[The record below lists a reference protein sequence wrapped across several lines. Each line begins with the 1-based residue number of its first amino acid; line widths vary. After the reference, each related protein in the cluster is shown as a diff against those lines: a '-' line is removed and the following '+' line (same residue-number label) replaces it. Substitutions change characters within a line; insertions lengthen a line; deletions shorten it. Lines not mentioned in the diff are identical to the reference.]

1 MIQRGGGGGWSFPIQ
16 KFMLPFFETLN
27 RALWWWNWYKM
38 VNRSRNDLDQLLLW
52 MVPTANYGQLIQIII
67 PTQKYDKLFHYMVQ
81 TVLLFN
87 GLVELSIL
95 NLGNPTP
102 IAKYGSSPSLCGP
115 IDNWRRA
122 LSAPQGS
129 SPTDEYASQVTGLS
143 KYRLST
149 SRESYCFSADSFK
162 SIWASTHWGTY

>member
-1 MIQRGGGGGWSFPIQ
+1 MIFTTKGRMAVPNRMSFKKWS

-27 RALWWWNWYKM
+27 RALWSSNWYKM
-38 VNRSRNDLDQLLLW
+38 VNMSRNDLDQLLLW

-115 IDNWRRA
+115 INNWRQD
-122 LSAPQGS
+122 LSANS
-129 SPTDEYASQVTGLS
+129 LLVIELSQHLNPDNILLIGLVE
-143 KYRLST
+143 L
-149 SRESYCFSADSFK
+149 F
-162 SIWASTHWGTY
+162 ILVIQLL